1 MIYGTN
7 ILYQGADRVATM
19 QVVETVD
26 GRISC
31 VCPFEKELHSML
43 WYDAIVLCNRSLGRC
58 VYETMDSLLAAVSGD
73 GSSTGEYSYAYGVNL
88 DGGSYIFT
96 PLK

>member
-1 MIYGTN
+1 M
-7 ILYQGADRVATM
+7 YQCADRIATM

-26 GRISC
+26 GRLSR
-31 VCPFEKELHSML
+31 VYPFEKELHSML
-43 WYDAIVLCNRSLGRC
+43 WYDTIVLCGRSIGKC
-58 VYETMDSLLAAVSGD
+58 VYDTMDDLLAAVSGGD
-73 GSSTGEYSYAYGVNL
+73 PVTVECCYVYGVNL